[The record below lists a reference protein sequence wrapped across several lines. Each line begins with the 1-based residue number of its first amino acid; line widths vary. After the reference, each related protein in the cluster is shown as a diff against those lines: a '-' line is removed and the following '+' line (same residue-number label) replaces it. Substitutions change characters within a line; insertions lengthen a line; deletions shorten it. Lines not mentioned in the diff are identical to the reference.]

1 MESPQ
6 AEWVTMVMS
15 RLESNE
21 KENQVLRDE
30 MGSFTSKVNSK
41 VSKLEHN
48 IKPTVKARIREALED
63 FGADLEK
70 LKDDVYME
78 ISQRNLELESS
89 GMEQF
94 QKLRDLIADL
104 ENQISGVA
112 SNCDTRLEEIESKME
127 TSSD

>member
-1 MESPQ
+1 METQ
-6 AEWVTMVMS
+6 M
-15 RLESNE
+15 
-21 KENQVLRDE
+21 LRDE
-30 MGSFTSKVNSK
+30 VGSFTAKVESK
-41 VSKLEHN
+41 VSKIELN
-48 IKPTVKARIREALED
+48 LKPTIKARIREALED

-104 ENQISGVA
+104 ESQISGVA
-112 SNCDTRLEEIESKME
+112 SEL
-127 TSSD
+127 

>member
-15 RLESNE
+15 RLEELE
-21 KENQVLRDE
+21 KENQVLRDD
-30 MGSFTSKVNSK
+30 MSSFTSKVESK
-41 VSKLEHN
+41 VSKVERD
-48 IKPTVKARIREALED
+48 IKPIVKARIREALED
-63 FGADLEK
+63 LGVDLEK

-104 ENQISGVA
+104 DSQISGVA
-112 SNCDTRLEEIESKME
+112 SDCDTRLEELESK
-127 TSSD
+127 SV